1 MQAYASNARI
11 RMAASCTA
19 LWLRDESHSDTFSVG
34 RWNNTCTYLL
44 ASRHYVLREDV
55 GEYKIPIAIASMY
68 HIDDILLLTRINHE
82 SLQHT
87 HAHIQCFLSSSL

>member
-1 MQAYASNARI
+1 MHAYASNARI

-34 RWNNTCTYLL
+34 RWNNIPYVPTCT
-44 ASRHYVLREDV
+44 RHYVLRDDV

-87 HAHIQCFLSSSL
+87 HAHIQCFLSSSS

>member
-34 RWNNTCTYLL
+34 RWNNICT
-44 ASRHYVLREDV
+44 RFYVLRDDV
-55 GEYKIPIAIASMY
+55 GEYKIPIAIASMN
-68 HIDDILLLTRINHE
+68 HIDDILLLTRIDHE

-87 HAHIQCFLSSSL
+87 HTQTHIQCFLSSSL

>member
-34 RWNNTCTYLL
+34 RWNNICT
-44 ASRHYVLREDV
+44 RFYVLRDDV

-68 HIDDILLLTRINHE
+68 HIHDILLLTRINHE

-87 HAHIQCFLSSSL
+87 HAHIQCFLSSS

>member
-34 RWNNTCTYLL
+34 RWNNTCT
-44 ASRHYVLREDV
+44 RHYVLREDV
-55 GEYKIPIAIASMY
+55 GEYKTPIVIASMY

-87 HAHIQCFLSSSL
+87 HAHIQCFLSSSS

>member
-34 RWNNTCTYLL
+34 RWNN
-44 ASRHYVLREDV
+44 RDDV

-68 HIDDILLLTRINHE
+68 HIHDILLLTRNNHE

>member
-1 MQAYASNARI
+1 MHAYASNARI

-34 RWNNTCTYLL
+34 RWNNRYMYL

-55 GEYKIPIAIASMY
+55 GEHKIPIAIASMY

>member
-1 MQAYASNARI
+1 MHLMLASGWQLPVQLSGSATNHTPTR
-11 RMAASCTA
+11 SQ
-19 LWLRDESHSDTFSVG
+19 WVVG
-34 RWNNTCTYLL
+34 TIGTCT
-44 ASRHYVLREDV
+44 RHYVLRGDV